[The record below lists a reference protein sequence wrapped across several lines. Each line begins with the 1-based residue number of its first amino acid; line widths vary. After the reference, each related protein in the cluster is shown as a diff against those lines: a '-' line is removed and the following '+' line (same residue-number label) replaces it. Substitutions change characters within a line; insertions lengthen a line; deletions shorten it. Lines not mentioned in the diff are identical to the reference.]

1 VIDHARDVDGQR
13 VQRFDRVTGTALIGA
28 ASAVI
33 AAGGALIAGL
43 TIVSAWSVIPT
54 RWRTLFA
61 MFLRFA

>member
-1 VIDHARDVDGQR
+1 VINHARDVDGQR
-13 VQRFDRVTGTALIGA
+13 VKRFDRVTGTALIGA

-43 TIVSAWSVIPT
+43 AIVSAWSVIPT
-54 RWRTLFA
+54 RGRTLFA